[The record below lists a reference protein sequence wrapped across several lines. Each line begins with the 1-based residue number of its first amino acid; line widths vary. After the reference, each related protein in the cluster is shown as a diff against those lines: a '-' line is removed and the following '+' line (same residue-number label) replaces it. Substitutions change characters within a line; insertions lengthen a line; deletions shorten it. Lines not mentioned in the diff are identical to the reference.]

1 MKEINEFLFF
11 LCPLSSSSL
20 SFISHPKSLDLE
32 VENGQLNERMTPKSI
47 RVHYKVELEKTILVV
62 DLILDSV

>member
-20 SFISHPKSLDLE
+20 SLISHPKSLDLE